1 VAAVQ
6 LLLLGL
12 GVNQGPAA
20 PFADPN
26 GLALALILL
35 QGLPLTWR
43 RRQPLA
49 VFAVVLAANT
59 AYYAIGFPPSQFDFG
74 LPLAL
79 FSVAAE
85 RDRRT
90 SLAALVTVQGLL
102 GAQWLARLGPYWA
115 NASWVLVLFLL
126 FFFNAMWAWGR
137 YVRIRRAY
145 AQELAVRAERAEQD
159 RQQEADRAVAAER
172 ARIARELHDVIA
184 HHMSVMVIQAGAAR
198 RLLEVAPDQARG
210 ALAAVEDAGRRGL
223 EAVPGLLR
231 ALREDDRP
239 DGLAPQPTLAEL
251 DTLIAQVSA
260 AGLPVELRIEGTPRP
275 LPAAVDL
282 SAYRVAQEALTN
294 TLKHAGPARAQL
306 TICYTPDTLEVT
318 AVDNGH
324 GPNPAGWAAPAPG
337 RAGPL
342 WTDRNPLAAHRLRSP
357 TGGPDA
363 DGSGSGTPTSGPAG
377 PGSGPGGPD
386 TRSDG
391 SGPGGSATASGGSGH
406 GLVGMRERVRLFG
419 GDLEAGAGRDGGFR
433 VAARFPLHGRPG

>member
-1 VAAVQ
+1 MDGRARWRRPWPRLAPEVADGLLGIGVVATQ

-12 GVNQGPAA
+12 GVNQGAPA
-20 PFADPN
+20 PFVDLN
-26 GLALALILL
+26 GLAVALILL

-43 RRQPLA
+43 RRYPVG
-49 VFAVVLAANT
+49 VFGVVLAANT

-90 SLAALVTVQGLL
+90 SLAALATVQGLM
-102 GAQWLARLGPYWA
+102 AVQWAVGLGPYWSV
-115 NASWVLVLFLL
+115 ASWVRVLYLL
-126 FFFNAMWAWGR
+126 FFFSAMWAWGR
-137 YVRIRRAY
+137 YVRVRRAY
-145 AQELAVRAERAEQD
+145 TQELAARAERAERD
-159 RQQEADRAVAAER
+159 RQREADRAVAAER

-198 RLLEVAPDQARG
+198 RLLDVAPDQARG

-260 AGLPVELRIEGTPRP
+260 AGLPVDLRIEGTPRP
-275 LPAAVDL
+275 LPAAIDL

-294 TLKHAGPARAQL
+294 TLKHAGPAQAQL
-306 TICYTPDTLEVT
+306 TICYGLDALEVT
-318 AVDNGH
+318 AIDNGH
-324 GPNPAGWAAPAPG
+324 GPRSSDETGAGGAA
-337 RAGPL
+337 PL
-342 WTDRNPLAAHRLRSP
+342 WTAGSSAAGDGPRSP
-357 TGGPDA
+357 TGGPGA
-363 DGSGSGTPTSGPAG
+363 DGPGPGTPEP
-377 PGSGPGGPD
+377 
-386 TRSDG
+386 R
-391 SGPGGSATASGGSGH
+391 H

-433 VAARFPLHGRPG
+433 VAARFPLHGVAR